1 MKTDRVF
8 VLLLVIL
15 LPMTG
20 CIDVADNAGAEDST
34 ESSNDGM
41 TVVNHY
47 YNNTTTIVEHNNTTT
62 IVEQQEPDLV
72 HEYLSWDEVANWSLT
87 VGEDQA
93 LEWVSWYGIYV
104 LNYSTGPENI
114 PMGGVTYNV
123 TCDSN
128 GSILEIGYAGSATN
142 GFAWK
147 GPGECTYVFGE
158 RTYSNI
164 VDLNVHVMYRIH
176 DVVNG

>member
-20 CIDVADNAGAEDST
+20 CIDVSDNAGAEDST

-47 YNNTTTIVEHNNTTT
+47 YNNTTTIVQ
-62 IVEQQEPDLV
+62 QQEPDLV

-87 VGEDQA
+87 LEGNQA
-93 LEWVSWYGIYV
+93 VEWVSVYAYYLIDY
-104 LNYSTGPENI
+104 TDGPEFQNYG
-114 PMGGVTYNV
+114 MNYHVR
-123 TCDSN
+123 CDSN
-128 GSILEIGYAGSATN
+128 ETVVELGEIGQMG
-142 GFAWK
+142 GFAFK
-147 GPGECTYVFGE
+147 GEGDCTYRMVE
-158 RTYSNI
+158 RIDSPNI
-164 VDLNVHVMYRIH
+164 LSLHVHLMYRIH

>member
-15 LPMTG
+15 IPMTG

-34 ESSNDGM
+34 ESENDGM

-47 YNNTTTIVEHNNTTT
+47 YNNTTT

-72 HEYLSWDEVANWSLT
+72 HEYLSRDEVANWSLT
-87 VGEDQA
+87 VGEEKA
-93 LEWVSWYGIYV
+93 VEWVSLYAYYLIDY
-104 LNYSTGPENI
+104 TDGPEFVNYG
-114 PMGGVTYNV
+114 MFYHVR
-123 TCDSN
+123 CDSN
-128 GSILEIGYAGSATN
+128 ETVVELGDMNMGNWA
-142 GFAWK
+142 FK
-147 GPGECTYVFGE
+147 GEGNCTYGMVE
-158 RTYSNI
+158 RIDSPNI
-164 VDLNVHVMYRIH
+164 LSLDVHLMYRIH